1 MPQRVLFT
9 ASTFAHIVH
18 FHLPYLRAFRAMGWA
33 VDVACGGEAAAIP
46 EAERCIALPF
56 EKRMSAPANFRAERM
71 LRRLMAEERYAL
83 VTTHTSL
90 AAFFTRR
97 AAAALRPRPPLACVC
112 HGYLFDDETPL
123 PRRAV
128 LRAAERLTAAQTD
141 LLLTMNAYDEATARR
156 ARLARR
162 IEHIPGMGVD
172 FSRLDAMRADRDA
185 VRASL
190 GFVPADRVLLF
201 AAEFSARK
209 NHAMLLRALAALPA
223 PVKLLLP
230 GSGELLP
237 DCRALARRLG
247 LDSRVVFPGYVA
259 DMAPLYRAADAAVS
273 ASRSEGLPF
282 NIMEAMYAGLPVVA
296 SRVKGHTDLLDDRRT
311 GLLFPYDDDA
321 AFAAAVRELLDRP
334 ELAAALGRAAHDAVL
349 PFALPQALP
358 RVMDLYLSLL
368 PAELRRA
375 QNPLDQE

>member
-33 VDVACGGEAAAIP
+33 VDVACGGEATAIP

-128 LRAAERLTAAQTD
+128 LRAAERLTEAQTD

-156 ARLARR
+156 AQVSSSSLISPLAIAASWASTSSRTASN
-162 IEHIPGMGVD
+162 
-172 FSRLDAMRADRDA
+172 FSNSMPEATISRPLC
-185 VRASL
+185 VSTSE
-190 GFVPADRVLLF
+190 PA
-201 AAEFSARK
+201 
-209 NHAMLLRALAALPA
+209 
-223 PVKLLLP
+223 
-230 GSGELLP
+230 
-237 DCRALARRLG
+237 
-247 LDSRVVFPGYVA
+247 
-259 DMAPLYRAADAAVS
+259 
-273 ASRSEGLPF
+273 
-282 NIMEAMYAGLPVVA
+282 
-296 SRVKGHTDLLDDRRT
+296 
-311 GLLFPYDDDA
+311 
-321 AFAAAVRELLDRP
+321 
-334 ELAAALGRAAHDAVL
+334 
-349 PFALPQALP
+349 
-358 RVMDLYLSLL
+358 
-368 PAELRRA
+368 
-375 QNPLDQE
+375 

>member
-1 MPQRVLFT
+1 MQTLT
-9 ASTFAHIVH
+9 WT
-18 FHLPYLRAFRAMGWA
+18 
-33 VDVACGGEAAAIP
+33 
-46 EAERCIALPF
+46 
-56 EKRMSAPANFRAERM
+56 
-71 LRRLMAEERYAL
+71 LRRSFSEQTE
-83 VTTHTSL
+83 S
-90 AAFFTRR
+90 TRR

-190 GFVPADRVLLF
+190 GFSPADRVLLF